1 MGDKNTSYSLPP
13 EIVGDG
19 HTLKL
24 MYVWL
29 EPQGVVNWSSQ
40 EIADKLGITK
50 KTVVQNLQT
59 LREKGLL
66 KDVSE
71 QEERRRNEYYVKRL
85 PIHREVHGKPDTT
98 TSQPRKNQLE
108 DEFPPADEISF

>member
-50 KTVVQNLQT
+50 KTVVQNLQA
-59 LREKGLL
+59 LREHGLL

-71 QEERRRNEYYVKRL
+71 QEERKRNEYYVKRL
-85 PIHREVHGKPDTT
+85 PIHREVHGKSDSAP
-98 TSQPRKNQLE
+98 SEPRKNQLE
-108 DEFPPADEISF
+108 HDFPPPEDVRF

>member
-1 MGDKNTSYSLPP
+1 MGDNHTSHSLPP
-13 EIVGDG
+13 EIVGEG

-66 KDVSE
+66 RDVSE

-85 PIHREVHGKPDTT
+85 PIHREVHGKQADDQ
-98 TSQPRKNQLE
+98 SEPRKHQRE
-108 DEFPPADEISF
+108 EEFPPPEDIPF